1 LFDLVFLGTSASAP
15 SIRRGL
21 SSLVVMHDEYRFMVD
36 CGEGTQRQILRSGIG
51 FKRLNHIL
59 LTHGHLDH
67 ILGLAGLL
75 STFMRWEA
83 IEEVNIYGTRHTLDR
98 VHDLLYG
105 VVLRGQDP
113 GMPLNLLEIRP
124 GVIFSAEKFQIS
136 AFPVEHRGSSSL
148 GYVFEEFSHRP
159 FMADV
164 AEELNIPPGPWRKD
178 LVQGKTITLQDGRVI
193 SPDMVLGEA
202 RRGTKLVVVGDV
214 GKPFKLIDYLRD
226 ADAIVTEATYL
237 TEEAEMAQQFG
248 HSTAE
253 QSALLAKAA
262 GAKMLILNHVSRRYR
277 DEAILAE
284 AQAVFPNTYL
294 AADFDS
300 FQIKADHD

>member
-1 LFDLVFLGTSASAP
+1 MFDLIFLGTSASAP

-83 IEEVNIYGTRHTLDR
+83 IDEINIYGNRYTLDR

-113 GMPLNLLEIRP
+113 GMPLNLLEISP
-124 GVIFSAEKFQIS
+124 GVIFSDDKFQIK
-136 AFPVEHRGSSSL
+136 AFSVDHRGGSSL
-148 GYVFEEFSHRP
+148 GFLFEEFSHRP
-159 FMADV
+159 FLADV
-164 AEELNIPPGPWRKD
+164 AESLNIPPGPWRRD
-178 LVQGKTITLQDGRVI
+178 LVQGKAITLADGRVI
-193 SPDMVLGEA
+193 TPDMVMGEA
-202 RRGTKLVVVGDV
+202 RPGTKLAVVGDV
-214 GKPFKLIDYLRD
+214 GKPFKLIEQVRG
-226 ADAIVTEATYL
+226 ADALVIEATYL
-237 TEEAEMAQQFG
+237 EEELEMANQFG
-248 HSTAE
+248 HSTAA
-253 QSALLAKAA
+253 QSAQLAKEA
-262 GAKMLILNHVSRRYR
+262 GVKQLILNHVSRRYR
-277 DEAILAE
+277 EDSILSE
-284 AQAVFPNTYL
+284 AQAIFPNTYL
-294 AADFDS
+294 ASDFDS
-300 FQIKADHD
+300 FQIKASAD

>member
-1 LFDLVFLGTSASAP
+1 MFDLIFLGTSASAP

-83 IEEVNIYGTRHTLDR
+83 IDEINIYGNRYTLDR

-113 GMPLNLLEIRP
+113 GMPLNLLEISP
-124 GVIFSAEKFQIS
+124 VLFSQMIS
-136 AFPVEHRGSSSL
+136 FKSRL
-148 GYVFEEFSHRP
+148 FR
-159 FMADV
+159 
-164 AEELNIPPGPWRKD
+164 L
-178 LVQGKTITLQDGRVI
+178 TIA
-193 SPDMVLGEA
+193 GEA
-202 RRGTKLVVVGDV
+202 LWVS
-214 GKPFKLIDYLRD
+214 YL
-226 ADAIVTEATYL
+226 
-237 TEEAEMAQQFG
+237 
-248 HSTAE
+248 
-253 QSALLAKAA
+253 K
-262 GAKMLILNHVSRRYR
+262 
-277 DEAILAE
+277 
-284 AQAVFPNTYL
+284 
-294 AADFDS
+294 S
-300 FQIKADHD
+300 FHTVPS

>member
-1 LFDLVFLGTSASAP
+1 MFEIVFLGTSASAP

-36 CGEGTQRQILRSGIG
+36 CGEGTQRQILRSGVG

-83 IEEVNIYGTRHTLDR
+83 IDEVNIYATQHTLDR
-98 VHDLLYG
+98 VYDLLYG

-113 GMPLNLLEIRP
+113 GMPLNLIEVKP
-124 GVIFSAEKFQIS
+124 GLMFNAEKFQVF
-136 AFPVEHRGSSSL
+136 AFSVDHRGSSSL
-148 GYVFEEFSHRP
+148 GYVFEEFPHRP
-159 FMADV
+159 FLADL
-164 AEELNIPPGPWRKD
+164 AEELHIPPGPWRKD
-178 LVQGKTITLQDGRVI
+178 LVQGKAITLQDGRI
-193 SPDMVLGEA
+193 ITPEMVLGEA
-202 RRGTKLVVVGDV
+202 RPGTKLAVVGDI
-214 GKPFKLIDYLRD
+214 GKPEKILNHIKG
-226 ADAIVTEATYL
+226 ADALVIEATYL
-237 TEEAEMAQQFG
+237 EEELDMAQKFG
-248 HSTAE
+248 HATAG
-253 QSALLAKAA
+253 QSALLAKEA
-262 GAKMLILNHVSRRYR
+262 GVKQLILNHVSRRYR

-284 AQAVFPNTYL
+284 ARAIFPNTYL

-300 FQIKADHD
+300 FQIKASE